1 LRRAMKNRQTA
12 LKDKYD
18 VVIVGSGP
26 AGASTAMALSGQ
38 GFQTLILEKKK
49 LPRHKMCS
57 GILFPS
63 ALKFISGNFGDIP
76 QDIYSRPL
84 SVKGVRSYMDMD
96 SPFVEMAYRRGN
108 RGTDGI
114 SVKRSGLDKWLC
126 GRSDAALVDLCSFRG
141 CMKQGDGFLLR
152 VTMKGREF
160 EVRANYLVGADGTLS
175 RVRRTLF
182 PGFDR
187 DLGLFFNYEEWY
199 VGKIDLE
206 PGWLHAFYDERLT
219 GCFGGV
225 FQKDSS
231 IVVTNG
237 CRQGEPVKGYFDAL
251 RAYLQKR
258 HSLVID
264 ETVASYGCV
273 VHDMPA
279 TDNFLTGKENV
290 LLVGEA
296 GGFNRCAEGIT
307 SALIT
312 GKAAG
317 ESILKS
323 IQTGEYAS
331 EFYLVAAKQ
340 EIERCKIA
348 YGFMEK
354 NLCVNPF
361 TRNSNSPG

>member
-1 LRRAMKNRQTA
+1 MENRQTA
-12 LKDKYD
+12 LKEKYD

-38 GFQTLILEKKK
+38 GFQALIVEKKK

-57 GILFPS
+57 GMLFPS
-63 ALKFISGNFGDIP
+63 ALRFIADNFGDIP
-76 QDIYSRPL
+76 QDIYSRPF
-84 SVKGVRSYMDMD
+84 SVKGVRSHMEIG
-96 SPFVEMAYRRGN
+96 SPFVEMPFSRGSK
-108 RGTDGI
+108 GTDGI
-114 SVKRSGLDKWLC
+114 NVKRSRLDKWLC
-126 GRSDAALVDLCSFRG
+126 DQSDAALVDRCSFRG
-141 CMKQGDGFLLR
+141 FKKQDGVILLR
-152 VTMKGREF
+152 VGMNGDEF
-160 EVRANYLVGADGTLS
+160 EVKTNYLVGADGTLS

-182 PGFDR
+182 PGFDKG
-187 DLGLFFNYEEWY
+187 LGLFSNYEEWY

-206 PGWLHAFYDERLT
+206 PGWLYAFYDERLT

-225 FQKDSS
+225 FQKDGR
-231 IVVTNG
+231 IIVTNG
-237 CRQGEPVKGYFDAL
+237 CSQQEPVKKYFDVFCG
-251 RAYLQKR
+251 YLQER

-323 IQTGEYAS
+323 IQTGEYAY
-331 EFYLVAAKQ
+331 EIYLGAARQ
-340 EIERCKIA
+340 EIEKCRKA

-354 NLCVNPF
+354 NLGVNPF
-361 TRNSNSPG
+361 TRSSTL

>member
-1 LRRAMKNRQTA
+1 MENRQTA

-38 GFQTLILEKKK
+38 GLDTLILEKKK

-57 GILFPS
+57 GMLFPS
-63 ALKFISGNFGDIP
+63 ALKLISGNFGDIP

-96 SPFVEMAYRRGN
+96 SPFVEMAFTSGSK
-108 RGTDGI
+108 GTDGI

-126 GRSDAALVDLCSFRG
+126 SLSDATLLDLCSFKG
-141 CMKQGDGFLLR
+141 CMKQDDEILLR
-152 VTMKGREF
+152 VAMNGREF
-160 EVRANYLVGADGTLS
+160 EVRTNYLVGADGTLS

-187 DLGLFFNYEEWY
+187 GLGLFFNYEEWY
-199 VGKIDLE
+199 AGRIDLE
-206 PGWLHAFYDERLT
+206 PGWLHAFYDEKLT

-225 FQKDSS
+225 FLKDGR

-237 CRQGEPVKGYFDAL
+237 CGQGKPVKEYFDAL
-251 RAYLQKR
+251 RGYLQER

-264 ETVASYGCV
+264 ETVANYGCV

-279 TDNFLTGKENV
+279 VDNFLTGKENV

-312 GKAAG
+312 GQAAG

-323 IQTGEYAS
+323 VQTGEPAS
-331 EFYLVAAKQ
+331 EIYLVTAKQ
-340 EIERCKIA
+340 EMERCRKA
-348 YGFMEK
+348 YGFLEK
-354 NLCVNPF
+354 NLGVNPF
-361 TRNSNSPG
+361 TRGSNSRPGS

>member
-1 LRRAMKNRQTA
+1 MKNRQTA
-12 LKDKYD
+12 LKEKYD

-38 GFQTLILEKKK
+38 GFQTLILEKRK

-96 SPFVEMAYRRGN
+96 SPFGEMAFSREN

-126 GRSDAALVDLCSFRG
+126 NRSDAALVDLCSFKSCR
-141 CMKQGDGFLLR
+141 KQGDEILLK
-152 VTMKGREF
+152 VAMNGHEF
-160 EVRANYLVGADGTLS
+160 EVRTSYLVGADGTVS

-187 DLGLFFNYEEWY
+187 GLGLFFNYEEWY
-199 VGKIDLE
+199 VGKVDLE
-206 PGWLHAFYDERLT
+206 PGWLYAFYDERLT

-225 FQKDSS
+225 FQKDSR

-237 CRQGEPVKGYFDAL
+237 CGQGEPVKGYFDAL
-251 RAYLQKR
+251 RGYLQER
-258 HSLVID
+258 HRLVID

-307 SALIT
+307 SAFIT

-331 EFYLVAAKQ
+331 EIYRVAAKQ
-340 EIERCKIA
+340 EIERCEKA

-354 NLCVNPF
+354 NLGVNPF
-361 TRNSNSPG
+361 TRDSNNLSGS

>member
-1 LRRAMKNRQTA
+1 MEHRQAA
-12 LKDKYD
+12 LKGKYD
-18 VVIVGSGP
+18 IVIVGSGP
-26 AGASTAMALSGQ
+26 AGASTAMALTGQ

-57 GILFPS
+57 GMLFPS
-63 ALKFISGNFGDIP
+63 ALKFISANFGDIP
-76 QDIYSRPL
+76 QDIYSMPL

-96 SPFVEMAYRRGN
+96 SPFVEMAFSQGSK
-108 RGTDGI
+108 GTDGI
-114 SVKRSGLDKWLC
+114 NVNRSGLDKWLC
-126 GRSDAALVDLCSFRG
+126 SRSDATLVDLCSFKG
-141 CMKQGDGFLLR
+141 CTKQDDEIFLR
-152 VTMKGREF
+152 VAMNGHEF
-160 EVRANYLVGADGTLS
+160 EVRAKYLVGADGTLS
-175 RVRRTLF
+175 RVRRSLF

-187 DLGLFFNYEEWY
+187 ALGLFFNYEEWY
-199 VGKIDLE
+199 TGKIDLE

-225 FQKDSS
+225 FLKDGR

-237 CRQGEPVKGYFDAL
+237 CGQGKPVKEYFDAL
-251 RAYLQKR
+251 RGHLQER

-264 ETVASYGCV
+264 ETAASYGCV

-279 TDNFLTGKENV
+279 VDNFLTGKENV

-331 EFYLVAAKQ
+331 EIYLVAAGQ
-340 EIERCKIA
+340 EIERCKKA

-354 NLCVNPF
+354 NLGVNPF
-361 TRNSNSPG
+361 TRGSNSGSGS

>member
-1 LRRAMKNRQTA
+1 MKNRQTA
-12 LKDKYD
+12 LKEKYD

-38 GFQTLILEKKK
+38 GLRTLILEKKK

-57 GILFPS
+57 GMLFPS
-63 ALKFISGNFGDIP
+63 ALRFIADNFGDIP
-76 QDIYSRPL
+76 QNIWCQPL

-96 SPFVEMAYRRGN
+96 SPFVETALSRGN

-114 SVKRSGLDKWLC
+114 SVKRAGLDKWLC
-126 GRSDAALVDLCSFRG
+126 GRSDAALVDRCSFRG
-141 CMKQGDGFLLR
+141 CMKQGDEILLR
-152 VTMKGREF
+152 VAMNGHEF
-160 EVRANYLVGADGTLS
+160 EVRTNYLVGADGTLS

-187 DLGLFFNYEEWY
+187 GLGLFLNYEEWF

-225 FQKDSS
+225 FQKDSR
-231 IVVTNG
+231 IIVTNG
-237 CRQGEPVKGYFDAL
+237 CSQQEPVKKYFYAFCGYL
-251 RAYLQKR
+251 EER

-323 IQTGEYAS
+323 IQTGENAS
-331 EFYLVAAKQ
+331 EIYLVAAKQ
-340 EIERCKIA
+340 EIERCKRA

-354 NLCVNPF
+354 SLGINPF
-361 TRNSNSPG
+361 TRSSNSLSGS

>member
-1 LRRAMKNRQTA
+1 MENRQTA

-57 GILFPS
+57 GMLFPS
-63 ALKFISGNFGDIP
+63 ALKLISGNFGDIP

-96 SPFVEMAYRRGN
+96 SPFVEMAFSRGN

-126 GRSDAALVDLCSFRG
+126 SQSDAALIDLCSFRG
-141 CMKQGDGFLLR
+141 FMKQGDEILLR
-152 VTMKGREF
+152 MAINGHEF
-160 EVRANYLVGADGTLS
+160 ELRTNYLVGADGTLS

-182 PGFDR
+182 PGYDR
-187 DLGLFFNYEEWY
+187 GLGLFFNYEEWY
-199 VGKIDLE
+199 AGKIDLE
-206 PGWLHAFYDERLT
+206 PGWLHAFYDEKLT
-219 GCFGGV
+219 GCFAGV
-225 FQKDSS
+225 FLKDGR

-237 CRQGEPVKGYFDAL
+237 CRQGKPVKKYFDAL
-251 RAYLQKR
+251 CEYLEER

-279 TDNFLTGKENV
+279 IDNFLTGKENV

-323 IQTGEYAS
+323 IQTGESAS
-331 EFYLVAAKQ
+331 EIYLVTARQ
-340 EIERCKIA
+340 EMERCRKA

-354 NLCVNPF
+354 NLGVNPF
-361 TRNSNSPG
+361 TRGSKSPG

>member
-1 LRRAMKNRQTA
+1 MKNRQTA

-57 GILFPS
+57 GMLFPS
-63 ALKFISGNFGDIP
+63 ALKLISGNFGDIP

-96 SPFVEMAYRRGN
+96 SPFVEMAFSRGN

-126 GRSDAALVDLCSFRG
+126 SRSDAALVDLCSFKS
-141 CMKQGDGFLLR
+141 CMKQGDEILLR
-152 VTMKGREF
+152 VAMNGHEF
-160 EVRANYLVGADGTLS
+160 EVRTNYLVGADGTLS
-175 RVRRTLF
+175 RVRRSLF
-182 PGFDR
+182 PGYDR
-187 DLGLFFNYEEWY
+187 GLGLFFNYEEWY
-199 VGKIDLE
+199 AGKIDME
-206 PGWLHAFYDERLT
+206 PGWLHAFYDEKLT

-225 FQKDSS
+225 FLKDGR

-237 CRQGEPVKGYFDAL
+237 CGQGKPVKEYFDAL
-251 RAYLQKR
+251 RGYLQER

-264 ETVASYGCV
+264 ETVATYGCV

-279 TDNFLTGKENV
+279 VDNFLTGKENV

-312 GKAAG
+312 GQAAG

-331 EFYLVAAKQ
+331 EIYLVATRQ
-340 EIERCKIA
+340 EIEKCKKA

-354 NLCVNPF
+354 TLGFNPF
-361 TRNSNSPG
+361 TRGSDSHPGS

>member
-1 LRRAMKNRQTA
+1 MENRKTA
-12 LKDKYD
+12 LKKKYD

-26 AGASTAMALSGQ
+26 AGASTAMGLSGH

-63 ALKFISGNFGDIP
+63 ALKFISGNFGGIP
-76 QDIYSRPL
+76 KDIYCRPL
-84 SVKGVRSYMDMD
+84 GVKGVRSYMDMD
-96 SPFVEMAYRRGN
+96 SPFVEMAFSRGGK
-108 RGTDGI
+108 GTDGI
-114 SVKRSGLDKWLC
+114 NVRRSGLDKWLC
-126 GRSDAALVDLCSFRG
+126 DQSDATLVDRCSFRS
-141 CMKQGDGFLLR
+141 CRKQGNEIFLR
-152 VTMKGREF
+152 VATDGHEF
-160 EVRANYLVGADGTLS
+160 EVRTNYLVGADGTLS

-182 PGFDR
+182 PGFD
-187 DLGLFFNYEEWY
+187 GGFELFFNYEEWY
-199 VGKIDLE
+199 TGKIDLE
-206 PGWLHAFYDERLT
+206 PRWLYAFYDERLT

-225 FQKDSS
+225 FQKDGS

-237 CRQGEPVKGYFDAL
+237 CRQGESVKGYFDL
-251 RAYLQKR
+251 FCGYLQER

-264 ETVASYGCV
+264 EAVASYGCV

-307 SALIT
+307 SALVT

-331 EFYLVAAKQ
+331 GIYREAAKQ
-340 EIERCKIA
+340 EVERCKRA
-348 YGFMEK
+348 YQFMEK
-354 NLCVNPF
+354 TLGVNPF
-361 TRNSNSPG
+361 TRGVNSLSG